1 MDVNLLAKL
10 VEKRPTWFAPCAG
23 RSSCAGVRIVLQ
35 QSGGG
40 HEPVVVRS
48 LAPALVCLA
57 LGPPAGGSDKK
68 KDAANKPKVG
78 EEAAATQVESGEKM
92 PARKPS

>member
-23 RSSCAGVRIVLQ
+23 RSSAREFVLSCNNQ
-35 QSGGG
+35 
-40 HEPVVVRS
+40 EVDMNRWWFV
-48 LAPALVCLA
+48 LFAPALVCLA

-68 KDAANKPKVG
+68 ECG
-78 EEAAATQVESGEKM
+78 E
-92 PARKPS
+92 